1 VASWNVGYIVLTSV
15 DRDDLP
21 DGGASHFAR
30 TVQLI
35 KAKKPSMLVECLT
48 PDFQGDLT
56 AVQMLARSGLDV
68 YAHNIE
74 TVESLQVC
82 ISAIAPAMTACYI
95 TFCRD
100 TAKNGAKRRWCCATE
115 PVWQCT
121 PPSHLARV
129 AGDGGAH
136 RGPRQPPKSCARNA
150 AQRRV
155 RDARASYAQSLAVLR
170 AAKEAGVYTKSS
182 VMLGLGEREH
192 EVAATMQDLRG
203 AGVDIVTLGQYLQPT
218 ARHLAVERF
227 VPPEDFERWR
237 RYGQDTLGFR
247 SVASSLPVSEGRAPC
262 CVAVRPKADDSRVVC
277 VATSVRVLQ
286 Q

>member
-1 VASWNVGYIVLTSV
+1 VQQNPCGSA
-15 DRDDLP
+15 RLP
-21 DGGASHFAR
+21 R
-30 TVQLI
+30 
-35 KAKKPSMLVECLT
+35 
-48 PDFQGDLT
+48 
-56 AVQMLARSGLDV
+56 
-68 YAHNIE
+68 
-74 TVESLQVC
+74 
-82 ISAIAPAMTACYI
+82 
-95 TFCRD
+95 
-100 TAKNGAKRRWCCATE
+100 
-115 PVWQCT
+115 
-121 PPSHLARV
+121 HLARV

-182 VMLGLGEREH
+182 VMLGLGERED

-247 SVASSLPVSEGRAPC
+247 SVASSLPVSGGRAPC
-262 CVAVRPKADDSRVVC
+262 CVAVHPKADDSRAVC